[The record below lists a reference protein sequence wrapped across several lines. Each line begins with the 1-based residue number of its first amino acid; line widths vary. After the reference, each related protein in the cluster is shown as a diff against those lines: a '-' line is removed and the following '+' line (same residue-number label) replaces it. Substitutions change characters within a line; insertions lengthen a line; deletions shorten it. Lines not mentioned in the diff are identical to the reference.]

1 MATTTGTDQAN
12 AVTADIEAEIAAAR
26 ERLADDLADLIERI
40 HPRAVLRNS
49 VDGARTYLAAEA
61 RQVSEQ
67 FVDENGLRTSRVVL
81 AAAAVAG
88 AVGFAWIIRSIF
100 NGR

>member
-1 MATTTGTDQAN
+1 MATTTGPAAN
-12 AVTADIEAEIAAAR
+12 DAATADIEAEIAAAR
-26 ERLADDLADLIERI
+26 DRLAENVAELVERI

-49 VDGARTYLAAEA
+49 IADARSFVAEEA
-61 RQVSEQ
+61 RQISEQ

-88 AVGFAWIIRSIF
+88 AVGFVVIIRSLF